1 MTEMPI
7 TSRLTGGL
15 NSQISKAASPR
26 ILRHRVGGNGAQMS
40 GKSDPQE
47 KNAQLTRT
55 KSTAGLEINI
65 KTACTK
71 EFSLD
76 DFILTWF

>member
-1 MTEMPI
+1 MPI

-15 NSQISKAASPR
+15 TSRIPEPASSR
-26 ILRHRVGGNGAQMS
+26 MLGHRVGGHGAQMS
-40 GKSDPQE
+40 GKSDRQE